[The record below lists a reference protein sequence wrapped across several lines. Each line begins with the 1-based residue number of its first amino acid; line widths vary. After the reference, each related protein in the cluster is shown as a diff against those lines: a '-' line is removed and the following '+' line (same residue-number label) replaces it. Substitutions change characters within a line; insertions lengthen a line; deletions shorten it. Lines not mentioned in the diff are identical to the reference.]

1 MPTLA
6 PPRPATPAPTT
17 PTTPRRITSTPLTPP
32 APTITPISPTPEP
45 TEEPRPDPRRFAV
58 EALFAGAPLAAYAA
72 EMLAASDAA
81 GIDWRLIP
89 VIGVLESSGGR
100 FACGGNAWGYA
111 SCGVTFATFE
121 EGIGVVAATLAR
133 RPYAGLSTEARFCM
147 WVSGGS
153 CEGALAGGYLAK
165 ARPMLEELGR

>member
-6 PPRPATPAPTT
+6 PPRPATPAPA
-17 PTTPRRITSTPLTPP
+17 TPRRITSTPLTPP
-32 APTITPISPTPEP
+32 TPTITPISPTPEP
-45 TEEPRPDPRRFAV
+45 TEEPRPDHRRFAV
-58 EALFAGAPLAAYAA
+58 EALLAGAPLAAYAA

-111 SCGVTFATFE
+111 SCGVSFATFE
-121 EGIGVVAATLAR
+121 EGIEVVAGTLAR
-133 RPYAGLSTEARFCM
+133 RPYAGLSTEARLCM

-153 CEGALAGGYLAK
+153 CGGALAAGYLAK